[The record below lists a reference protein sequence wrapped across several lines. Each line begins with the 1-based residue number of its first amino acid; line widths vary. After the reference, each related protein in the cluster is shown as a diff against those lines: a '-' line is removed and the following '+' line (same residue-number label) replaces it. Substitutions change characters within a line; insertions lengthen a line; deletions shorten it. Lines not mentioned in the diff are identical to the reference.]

1 MSYRSSF
8 VATVLCTVASVATCV
23 AQSPTSFS
31 LVTTPNNTS
40 TLNGWTPQ
48 NIYAVD
54 LNNDGIPDL
63 IQDEAEAST
72 MGAYS
77 PTGQFGV
84 SIANGDGTF
93 KPAAAINY
101 PPGTV
106 GVLPMAFGDFNGDG
120 KVDIAMPLVGKNT
133 IAIYLGYG
141 NGTFASPW
149 YFNMPI
155 ASDSTFSAS
164 PLVAADFNHDGKL
177 DLAVVANNSNTSA
190 YPTTTIYV
198 LPGAGNGTFSTATPV
213 LAAPT
218 AGNASG
224 SAVASMVIGD
234 FDGDANADIAL
245 TITTGNSTGG
255 YGSSSIWVLYGEG
268 DFTFSARTPMLNTAP
283 VSIAAGDLNSDG
295 YTDLF
300 GLDVDNYRL
309 DTLYGQAGRLFA
321 TYTLAIP
328 ATSYGGNGPYT
339 PALAM
344 ADFNDDGHMDLV
356 TTVASGQ
363 SAEVSM
369 VFFLG
374 TSSPGQFSNQ
384 SLNITNYSS
393 VTYPTEPVA
402 GDFNHDGKP
411 DFAMV
416 NTISPGDSTIYT
428 GLNTDTSGLWSNC
441 DYPTTGR
448 GIHVCSPD
456 GSSGSAVNFNA
467 TAHSY
472 GSLRKMEL
480 WVDGK
485 KVAEQHHTWE
495 GNAYF
500 SFSSTLAAGTHQG
513 AIFAADI
520 DDTLQLNEFNFTVP
534 STCSAPRS
542 AGVHICAPAN
552 GSTTSASPV
561 LVTASSMVTGTLARM
576 EVWVDSTK
584 KYTETNSTSL
594 SASIGMNAGKHTI
607 TVFAVNTS
615 GTVLSSATTVTVP

>member
-1 MSYRSSF
+1 MSYRSSVF
-8 VATVLCTVASVATCV
+8 AAALCTMAPVAVCV
-23 AQSPTSFS
+23 AQSTSFS
-31 LVTTPNNTS
+31 LVPTANNTS

-84 SIANGDGTF
+84 SISNGDGTF
-93 KPAAAINY
+93 KPAVAVNY

-106 GVLPMAFGDFNGDG
+106 ATLPMAFGDFNGDG

-149 YFNMPI
+149 YFNLPI
-155 ASDSTFSAS
+155 PAPQTLATSSI
-164 PLVAADFNHDGKL
+164 VAADFNHDGKM
-177 DLAVVANNSNTSA
+177 DLAVVGSDLATNT
-190 YPTTTIYV
+190 TVYV
-198 LPGAGNGTFSTATPV
+198 LPGAGNGTFS
-213 LAAPT
+213 AANAILTVPT
-218 AGNASG
+218 ANNADNT
-224 SAVASMVIGD
+224 AVQSMVVGD
-234 FDGDANADIAL
+234 FDSDGNADIAL
-245 TITTGNSTGG
+245 TATVGSNIGGFASST
-255 YGSSSIWVLYGEG
+255 IHVLYGEG
-268 DFTFSARTPMLNTAP
+268 NFSFEDTTPMVNTAP

-295 YTDLF
+295 YTDLY
-300 GLDVDNYRL
+300 GLDNNNYRL

-321 TYTLAIP
+321 TYTQAIP
-328 ATSYGGNGPYT
+328 AASYSGSGPYMPT
-339 PALAM
+339 LAL

-363 SAEVSM
+363 SAEVYM

-374 TSSPGQFSNQ
+374 SANMGQFTTQ
-384 SLNITNYSS
+384 TLNITNYSM

-416 NTISPGDSTIYT
+416 NTIAPGDSTIYA
-428 GLNTDTSGLWSNC
+428 GLNTDTNGLWSNC

-456 GSSGSAVNFNA
+456 MSSGAAVNFNA

-485 KVAEQHHTWE
+485 KVSEQHHTWE

-500 SFSSTLAAGTHQG
+500 SFSSALAPGTHQG

-534 STCSAPRS
+534 SSCAAPGS

-561 LVTASSMVTGTLARM
+561 LVTASSLVTGTLARM

-615 GTVLSSATTVTVP
+615 GTVLSSAAAVTVP